1 MAEVEGEALVKLI
14 WTDELLQAGGTRN
27 ATTWGSVLEPQMMGI
42 FQHQNP
48 GMSRKCPSSA
58 WEFNYLYLPSGKHTK
73 NYGKSQFLMGKSTIN
88 GHFQ

>member
-1 MAEVEGEALVKLI
+1 MAMAMMAEVEGEALVKLI

-58 WEFNYLYLPSGKHTK
+58 
-73 NYGKSQFLMGKSTIN
+73 
-88 GHFQ
+88 

>member
-1 MAEVEGEALVKLI
+1 MIGTSEIIQLFVIFHHKSSSDGIMMIMTMAMMAEVEGEALVKLI

-27 ATTWGSVLEPQMMGI
+27 ATTWGTVLEPQMMGI

-58 WEFNYLYLPSGKHTK
+58 
-73 NYGKSQFLMGKSTIN
+73 
-88 GHFQ
+88 